1 MADISDLPAPTRG
14 GKSDISDLPKPPSP
28 AKQPSMGERA
38 LEFVEPTVEAVGT
51 VGGGLLGTSLGPLG
65 TVGGAGLGYGIARQG
80 MQLAREQ
87 LGYAQPRTLKEA
99 ATEGAKDILTGAT
112 METGGRLAGRALE
125 KFGTKGAEL
134 VGGFRDF
141 FKPEVRAGKIAREA
155 LGQDLT
161 KAREVLSKAAND
173 LSTSQVLATIDQKT
187 GKPVL
192 NAPAAQAL
200 LQRAASRDPKFFST
214 LLGEQEAA
222 RLQQL
227 QRIAGGADQTSARA
241 AQEEMK
247 RMLNERL
254 IPILETEL
262 GAANIAGKLAPK
274 FEAEA
279 GRMGQAAAGKVED
292 VRRFTAAGER
302 AVQNAKK
309 QLSPSAQPVPVRY
322 TYMGELA
329 DRAERVAAQ
338 SAEGSLRFGEA
349 RRFAE
354 AARQSLDA
362 HGLRPLESAPVVA
375 RIGQKLRDPSLAGN
389 VDVERSLSRVAS
401 DISKWTN
408 SGGVID
414 AFALDSIRKNSVN
427 AAIKE
432 LYPNADA
439 KAQKALAARV
449 LETVRPVIIDAVEE
463 AGGTGY
469 RQYLRDYSLG
479 MQRIAQSKLGA
490 EALQVYQT
498 NPKAFVDLV
507 EGNAPEVVE
516 RIFGAG
522 NYNFAKEMSVNA
534 QNALRK
540 VAGEVK
546 RGEAI
551 KEQATLGEK
560 RLSEILKKHA
570 GTIRLPSFLSV
581 KVTTTNALLDALE
594 NRLSKNT
601 LNALTEAAKSAPD
614 FERLINTLPAV
625 QRGEVLRILSDPAT
639 YKEIQRKAGGAI
651 AGMSDRDRTVPPP
664 SGAGGIN
671 DMNPRLGE

>member
-1 MADISDLPAPTRG
+1 MADISDLPAPPKG
-14 GKSDISDLPKPPSP
+14 PSKADISDLPAPPR
-28 AKQPSMGERA
+28 QPSFGEKA
-38 LEFVEPTVEAVGT
+38 LEFVEPTVEA
-51 VGGGLLGTSLGPLG
+51 LGTAGGAILGTPLGPAG
-65 TVGGAGLGYGIARQG
+65 TVGGAGLGYGISREA
-80 MQLAREQ
+80 MQLAREK
-87 LGYAQPRTLKEA
+87 LGYAQPRT
-99 ATEGAKDILTGAT
+99 TEQLVTEPLRNIVTGAT

-125 KFGTKGAEL
+125 KLSGKGAEL

-155 LGQDLT
+155 LGQDLA
-161 KAREVLSKAAND
+161 KARQVLSQAADD
-173 LSTSQVLATIDQKT
+173 LSTSQALASIDPKT

-227 QRIAGGADQTSARA
+227 QRVAGGSDQTAARA

-247 RMLNERL
+247 RLLNERL
-254 IPILETEL
+254 IPVLETEL

-274 FEAEA
+274 FESEA
-279 GRMGQAAAGKVED
+279 GRMGEAAAAKVQD

-309 QLSPSAQPVPVRY
+309 QMSPSGLPVPVRY

-329 DRAERVAAQ
+329 
-338 SAEGSLRFGEA
+338 EA
-349 RRFAE
+349 KRFAE

-389 VDVERSLSRVAS
+389 VDVERSLTRVAS

-408 SGGVID
+408 GGGVID

-432 LYPNADA
+432 LYPTADA
-439 KAQKALAARV
+439 KAQKALAAKV
-449 LETVRPVIIDAVEE
+449 LETIRPVIIDAVEE

-479 MQRIAQSKLGA
+479 MQRIAQNKLGA
-490 EALQVYQT
+490 EALQIYQT

-522 NYNFAKEMSVNA
+522 NYNFAKEMSLNA
-534 QNALRK
+534 QQALRK

-560 RLSEILKKHA
+560 RLSEILKEHA
-570 GTIRLPSFLSV
+570 GTLRLPSFLSV

-594 NRLSKNT
+594 NRLSKKT
-601 LNALTEAAKSAPD
+601 LGALTEAAKSAQN
-614 FERLINTLPAV
+614 FERLINTLPAAE
-625 QRGEVLRILSDPAT
+625 RGEVLKVLSDPAT
-639 YKEIQRKAGGAI
+639 FREIQRKAGGAI
-651 AGMSDRDRTVPPP
+651 AGVSDRDRSVPPP
-664 SGAGGIN
+664 SGAAGIN
-671 DMNPRLGE
+671 DMSPRLGGR

>member
-1 MADISDLPAPTRG
+1 MADISDLPAPPKG
-14 GKSDISDLPKPPSP
+14 PSKADISDLPAPPR
-28 AKQPSMGERA
+28 QPSFGEKA
-38 LEFVEPTVEAVGT
+38 LEFVEPTVEA
-51 VGGGLLGTSLGPLG
+51 LGTAGGAILGTPLGPAG
-65 TVGGAGLGYGIARQG
+65 TVGGAGLGYGISREA
-80 MQLAREQ
+80 MQLAREK
-87 LGYAQPRTLKEA
+87 LGYAQPRT
-99 ATEGAKDILTGAT
+99 TEQLVTEPLRNIVTGAT

-125 KFGTKGAEL
+125 KLSGKGAEL

-155 LGQDLT
+155 LGQDLA
-161 KAREVLSKAAND
+161 KARQVLSQAADD
-173 LSTSQVLATIDQKT
+173 LSTSQALASIDPKT

-227 QRIAGGADQTSARA
+227 QRVAGGSDQTAARA

-247 RMLNERL
+247 RLLNERL
-254 IPILETEL
+254 IPVLETEL

-274 FEAEA
+274 FESEA
-279 GRMGQAAAGKVED
+279 GRMGEAAAAKVQD

-309 QLSPSAQPVPVRY
+309 QMSPSGLPVPVRY

-329 DRAERVAAQ
+329 DRAERVATQA
-338 SAEGSLRFGEA
+338 AEGSLRFGEA
-349 RRFAE
+349 KRFAE
-354 AARQSLDA
+354 AARQSLGA

-389 VDVERSLSRVAS
+389 VDVERSLTRVAS

-408 SGGVID
+408 GGGVID

-432 LYPNADA
+432 LYPTADA
-439 KAQKALAARV
+439 KAQKALAAKV
-449 LETVRPVIIDAVEE
+449 LETIRPVIIDAVEE

-479 MQRIAQSKLGA
+479 MQRIAQNKLGA
-490 EALQVYQT
+490 EALQIYQT

-522 NYNFAKEMSVNA
+522 NYNFAKEMSLNA
-534 QNALRK
+534 QQALRK

-560 RLSEILKKHA
+560 RLSEILKEHA
-570 GTIRLPSFLSV
+570 GTLRLPSFLSV

-594 NRLSKNT
+594 NRLSKKT
-601 LNALTEAAKSAPD
+601 LGALTEAAKSAQN
-614 FERLINTLPAV
+614 FERLINTLPAAE
-625 QRGEVLRILSDPAT
+625 RGEVLKALRDPAT
-639 YKEIQRKAGGAI
+639 FREIQRKAGGAI
-651 AGMSDRDRTVPPP
+651 AGVSDRDRSVPPP
-664 SGAGGIN
+664 SGAAGIN
-671 DMNPRLGE
+671 DMSPRLGGR